1 MITDS
6 YRKEDGKMSPES
18 VFGPGRQF
26 CDICI
31 VAFSWRLTAMI
42 LEEHHPEVVADLAS
56 TNGHT
61 PIYALTYKG
70 KKICF

>member
-1 MITDS
+1 M
-6 YRKEDGKMSPES
+6 
-18 VFGPGRQF
+18 
-26 CDICI
+26 
-31 VAFSWRLTAMI
+31 AFSWRLTAMI